1 MKSMKMKY
9 RWPQNHKQKL
19 LINFTKSY
27 SMGLI
32 SNITIKNIKGF
43 SDRDNS
49 IGVTIK
55 SGKINILVAP
65 NGYGKSSITAAFK
78 SLTNSKIKVEK
89 EDIYKENEQLESS
102 LSITEDGNIYTADQ
116 NKNELANHFKVA
128 VVNSRLVAKATGK
141 NMGTF
146 HSVQGHL
153 GINDFEITHKIP
165 TNHVILYSI
174 QNIRSTFGKNGKV
187 LPNISSLLV
196 NNAFLSQLDDIYSDL
211 DKQSAKKRQDNI
223 NEIIQIINELHGTVE
238 NIINNF
244 NVRSLDKLKQDSSY
258 NNVVELIKKYIDDT
272 TEPELFLYFYQ
283 IQKIYL
289 DGKKRVKA
297 KVQRAKYELFKQAFD
312 NNLAIIGKTW
322 KDIHTMEHK
331 GSLVIKMPNA
341 TNISYGQR
349 DVLTLS
355 IELLKIKS
363 EIKEGCKLIL
373 IIDEV
378 FDYLDP
384 VNMTIVQYYFSQ
396 LVEEYRHRCTL
407 YPIIMTHLSPI
418 FFNNYTFSPKKMNIV
433 YLPKDHINP
442 NANVKQLLAK
452 REEETIKDDVA
463 KFLLHYNEGE
473 INKREQFRQLRL
485 AETWGEG
492 TTFLEHLINE
502 MNKYLRKD
510 VDYDPYSVCIALRI
524 KIEKIV
530 YEKLPTEEQKEK
542 FIQTHKTKAKL
553 EFAENILGELPDI
566 YFILGIIYN
575 EAGHL
580 KDENSEKP
588 IVYRLNNI
596 IIQKMIGE
604 IFEYKGEDL
613 TIDSIH

>member
-1 MKSMKMKY
+1 
-9 RWPQNHKQKL
+9 
-19 LINFTKSY
+19 
-27 SMGLI
+27 MGLI
-32 SNITIKNIKGF
+32 SNITVKNIKGF

-49 IGVTIK
+49 IDVDIK

-78 SLTNSKIKVEK
+78 SLTKTKIKVEK
-89 EDIYKENEQLESS
+89 EDIYKENEQLETS
-102 LSITEDGNIYTADQ
+102 LSITEDGNTYTADQ

-128 VVNSRLVAKATGK
+128 VVNSRLVAKAIGR

-146 HSVQGHL
+146 HPVQGYL
-153 GINDFEITHKIP
+153 GINDFEIIHKIP
-165 TNHVILYSI
+165 TNYTIPYTVQS
-174 QNIRSTFGKNGKV
+174 IRSAFGRNGKV
-187 LPNISSLLV
+187 LPNISSLLT
-196 NNAFLSQLDDIYSDL
+196 NNAFLSLLDDIYSDL
-211 DKQSAKKRQDNI
+211 DKQSAKMRQDSI
-223 NEIIQIINELHGTVE
+223 NEIIQIINGLNGTVE
-238 NIINNF
+238 NVKNSF
-244 NVRSLDKLKQDSSY
+244 NETSLDKIKRDPSY
-258 NNVVELIKKYIDDT
+258 KEVVELIRKYIGNT
-272 TEPELFLYFYQ
+272 TELELFLYFYQ

-289 DGKKRVKA
+289 NDKQTVKA
-297 KVQRAKYELFKQAFD
+297 KVQRAKYELFKQVFD
-312 NNLAIIGKTW
+312 DNLAIIGKTW

-331 GSLVIKMPNA
+331 GSLIIKMPNA

-363 EIKEGCKLIL
+363 EIKDGCKLIL

-396 LVEEYRHRCTL
+396 LVEEYRQKCIL
-407 YPIIMTHLSPI
+407 YPIIMTHLSPA
-418 FFNNYTFSPKKMNIV
+418 FFNNYTFSPKRMNII
-433 YLPKDHINP
+433 YLQKDYIQP
-442 NANVKQLLAK
+442 NANVKKLLSK
-452 REEETIKDDVA
+452 RVEKTIADDVS

-473 INKREQFRQLRL
+473 INQRENFKQLRL

-502 MNKYLRKD
+502 VNKYLRKEA
-510 VDYDPYSVCIALRI
+510 DYDPYSVCIALRI
-524 KIEKIV
+524 KIEKRV
-530 YEKLPTEEQKEK
+530 YEKLPTEDKKKE

-553 EFAENILGELPDI
+553 EFAENILRELPDI
-566 YFILGIIYN
+566 YFILGVIYN
-575 EAGHL
+575 DAGHL

-588 IVYRLNNI
+588 VVYRLNNL
-596 IIQKMIGE
+596 IIQNMISE
-604 IFEYKGEDL
+604 IFEYQGEDL

>member
-1 MKSMKMKY
+1 
-9 RWPQNHKQKL
+9 
-19 LINFTKSY
+19 
-27 SMGLI
+27 MGLI

-43 SDRDNS
+43 SDKDNS
-49 IGVTIK
+49 IDVDIK

-78 SLTNSKIKVEK
+78 SLTNSRIKVEK
-89 EDIYKENEQLESS
+89 KDIHKENEQLDSA
-102 LSITEDGNIYTADQ
+102 LSITEDTITYTADK

-128 VVNSRLVAKATGK
+128 VVNSRLVAKATSR
-141 NMGTF
+141 NMGAF

-153 GINDFEITHKIP
+153 GINDFEIIHKIP
-165 TNHVILYSI
+165 TNCTILYEPKSLK
-174 QNIRSTFGKNGKV
+174 NDFGKNGKI
-187 LPNISSLLV
+187 LPNISSLLRD
-196 NNAFLSQLDDIYSDL
+196 NAFLSQLDDIYSDL
-211 DKQSAKKRQDNI
+211 DKQSAKMRQENI
-223 NEIIQIINELHGTVE
+223 NGIIQIINALNGTIE
-238 NIINNF
+238 NIKANF
-244 NVRSLDKLKQDSSY
+244 EEKSLSELNKDSSY
-258 NNVVELIKKYIDDT
+258 RNIVELINRHKNIKGL
-272 TEPELFLYFYQ
+272 ELFLYFYQ

-289 DGKKRVKA
+289 SDKPMVKA
-297 KVQRAKYELFKQAFD
+297 KVQRAKYELFKQSFD

-322 KDIHTMEHK
+322 RNIHTMEYN

-396 LVEEYRHRCTL
+396 LANEYEKRCTL
-407 YPIIMTHLSPI
+407 YPIIMTHLSPT
-418 FFNNYTFSPKKMNIV
+418 FFNNYTFSPKRMNII
-433 YLPKDHINP
+433 YLQKDYIQP
-442 NANVKQLLAK
+442 NSNVKKLLSK
-452 REEETIKDDVA
+452 RVEKTIADDVS

-473 INKREQFRQLRL
+473 INQRENFKQLRL

-502 MNKYLRKD
+502 INKYLRKEA
-510 VDYDPYSVCIALRI
+510 DYDPYSVCIALRI

-530 YEKLPTEEQKEK
+530 YEKLPTEDKKKE

-553 EFAENILGELPDI
+553 EFAENILGELLDI

-575 EAGHL
+575 DAGHL

-588 IVYRLNNI
+588 VVYRLNNL
-596 IIQKMIGE
+596 IIQNMISE
-604 IFEYKGEDL
+604 IFEYQGVDL

>member
-1 MKSMKMKY
+1 
-9 RWPQNHKQKL
+9 
-19 LINFTKSY
+19 
-27 SMGLI
+27 MGLI
-32 SNITIKNIKGF
+32 SNITVKNIKGF

-49 IGVTIK
+49 IDVDIK

-102 LSITEDGNIYTADQ
+102 LSITEDGDIYTADQ

-128 VVNSRLVAKATGK
+128 VVNSRLVAKAAGK

-153 GINDFEITHKIP
+153 GINDFEIRHKIP
-165 TNHVILYSI
+165 TNCNILYRI

-187 LPNISSLLV
+187 LSDISSLLV
-196 NNAFLSQLDDIYSDL
+196 NNAFLSQLDNIYSDL

-223 NEIIQIINELHGTVE
+223 NEIIQIINGLHGTVE
-238 NIINNF
+238 NIINTF

-283 IQKIYL
+283 IQKIYIDEKTNL
-289 DGKKRVKA
+289 KA

-322 KDIHTMEHK
+322 KDIHTMEHR

-363 EIKEGCKLIL
+363 EIKDDCKLIL

-396 LVEEYRHRCTL
+396 LVNEFKDKCTL
-407 YPIIMTHLSPI
+407 YPIIMTHLSPV
-418 FFNNYTFSPKKMNIV
+418 FFNNYTFSPKRMNII
-433 YLPKDHINP
+433 YLQKDYIQP
-442 NANVKQLLAK
+442 NANVKKLLSK
-452 REEETIKDDVA
+452 RGEKTIEDDVA
-463 KFLLHYNEGE
+463 KFLLHYHEGE
-473 INKREQFRQLRL
+473 INQRENFKQLKL

-510 VDYDPYSVCIALRI
+510 ADYDPYSVCIALRI
-524 KIEKIV
+524 KIEKSI
-530 YEKLPTEEQKEK
+530 YEQLPTEDEKEK
-542 FIQTHKTKAKL
+542 FIETHGTKEKL

-566 YFILGIIYN
+566 YFILGVIYN
-575 EAGHL
+575 DAGHL

-588 IVYRLNNI
+588 VVYRLNNH
-596 IIQKMIGE
+596 IIQNMISE
-604 IFEYKGEDL
+604 IFEYQGVDL

>member
-1 MKSMKMKY
+1 M
-9 RWPQNHKQKL
+9 R
-19 LINFTKSY
+19 
-27 SMGLI
+27 LI
-32 SNITIKNIKGF
+32 SNITIQNIKGF

-78 SLTNSKIKVEK
+78 SLTNSRIKVEK

-116 NKNELANHFKVA
+116 DKNELANHFKVA
-128 VVNSRLVAKATGK
+128 VVNSRLVAKAMGK

-153 GINDFEITHKIP
+153 GINDFEIIHKIP
-165 TNHVILYSI
+165 RNCGILYSI
-174 QNIRSTFGKNGKV
+174 QNIRSSFGKNGKV
-187 LPNISSLLV
+187 LPNISLLLV
-196 NNAFLSQLDDIYSDL
+196 NNAFLSQLDDIYIDL
-211 DKQSAKKRQDNI
+211 DKLSAKKRQDNI
-223 NEIIQIINELHGTVE
+223 NEIIQIINGLQGTVE

-244 NVRSLDKLKQDSSY
+244 NVRCLDKLKQDSSY

-289 DGKKRVKA
+289 GDKKMVKS

-312 NNLAIIGKTW
+312 NNLEIIGKTW
-322 KDIHTMEHK
+322 KNIHTMEHR
-331 GSLVIKMPNA
+331 GALVIKMPNA

-349 DVLTLS
+349 DVITLS

-396 LVEEYRHRCTL
+396 LVNEYEKKCTL
-407 YPIIMTHLSPI
+407 YPIIMTHLSPA
-418 FFNNYTFSPKKMNIV
+418 FFNNYTFSPKRMNIV
-433 YLPKDHINP
+433 YLQKDHIQP
-442 NANVKQLLAK
+442 NANVKKLLSK
-452 REEETIKDDVA
+452 RAEKTIESDVS
-463 KFLLHYNEGE
+463 KFLLHYNEGV
-473 INKREQFRQLRL
+473 INKREQFRQLKL

-492 TTFLEHLINE
+492 TSFLEHLINE

-510 VDYDPYSVCIALRI
+510 ADYDPYSVSIALRI
-524 KIEKIV
+524 KIEKSV
-530 YEKLPTEEQKEK
+530 YEQLPTEDEKEK
-542 FIQTHKTKAKL
+542 FIETHGTKEKL
-553 EFAENILGELPDI
+553 ELAESILGELPDI

-575 EAGHL
+575 DAGHL

-596 IIQKMIGE
+596 IIQNMISE
-604 IFEYKGEDL
+604 IFEYQGVDL

>member
-1 MKSMKMKY
+1 
-9 RWPQNHKQKL
+9 
-19 LINFTKSY
+19 
-27 SMGLI
+27 MGLI

-43 SDRDNS
+43 SDKDNS
-49 IGVTIK
+49 IDVDIK

-78 SLTNSKIKVEK
+78 SLTNSRIKVEK
-89 EDIYKENEQLESS
+89 EDIHKENEQLDSA
-102 LSITEDGNIYTADQ
+102 LSITEDTITYTADK

-128 VVNSRLVAKATGK
+128 VVNSRLVAKATSR
-141 NMGTF
+141 NMGAF

-153 GINDFEITHKIP
+153 GINDFEIIHKIP
-165 TNHVILYSI
+165 TNCTILYDPKSLK
-174 QNIRSTFGKNGKV
+174 NDFGKNGKI
-187 LPNISSLLV
+187 LPNISSLLRD
-196 NNAFLSQLDDIYSDL
+196 NAFLSQLDDIYSDL
-211 DKQSAKKRQDNI
+211 DKQSAKMRQENI
-223 NEIIQIINELHGTVE
+223 NGIIQIINALNGTIE
-238 NIINNF
+238 NIKANF
-244 NVRSLDKLKQDSSY
+244 EEKSLSELNKDSSY
-258 NNVVELIKKYIDDT
+258 RNIVELINRHKNIKGL
-272 TEPELFLYFYQ
+272 ELFLYFYQ

-289 DGKKRVKA
+289 SDKPMVKA
-297 KVQRAKYELFKQAFD
+297 KVQRAKYELFKQSFD

-322 KDIHTMEHK
+322 KNIHTMEHN

-363 EIKEGCKLIL
+363 EIKDGCKLIL

-396 LVEEYRHRCTL
+396 LVEEYRQKCIL
-407 YPIIMTHLSPI
+407 YPIIMTHLSPDY
-418 FFNNYTFSPKKMNIV
+418 FNNYTFSPRRMNIV
-433 YLPKDHINP
+433 YLQKDYIQP
-442 NANVKQLLAK
+442 NVNIKRLLVK
-452 REEETIKDDVA
+452 REEETIKDDIA
-463 KFLLHYNEGE
+463 KFLLHYNKGE
-473 INKREQFRQLRL
+473 INQRAQFRNLGL

-502 MNKYLRKD
+502 MNKYLRKEA
-510 VDYDPYSVCIALRI
+510 DYDPYSVCIALRI

-530 YEKLPTEEQKEK
+530 YEKLPTEDKKKE

-575 EAGHL
+575 DAGHL

-588 IVYRLNNI
+588 VVYRLNNL
-596 IIQKMIGE
+596 IIQNMISE
-604 IFEYKGEDL
+604 IFEYQGVDL

>member
-1 MKSMKMKY
+1 
-9 RWPQNHKQKL
+9 
-19 LINFTKSY
+19 
-27 SMGLI
+27 MGLI
-32 SNITIKNIKGF
+32 SNITVKNIKGF

-49 IGVTIK
+49 IDVDIK

-78 SLTNSKIKVEK
+78 SLTKTKIKVEK
-89 EDIYKENEQLESS
+89 EDIYKENEQLDTS
-102 LSITEDGNIYTADQ
+102 LSITEDGNTYTADQ

-128 VVNSRLVAKATGK
+128 VVNSRLVAKAIGR

-146 HSVQGHL
+146 HPVQGYL
-153 GINDFEITHKIP
+153 GINDFEIIHKIP
-165 TNHVILYSI
+165 TNCVILYSI
-174 QNIRSTFGKNGKV
+174 QNIRSSFGKDGKV

-211 DKQSAKKRQDNI
+211 DKLSAKNRQDNI

-238 NIINNF
+238 NIINIF
-244 NVRSLDKLKQDSSY
+244 NIRSLDKLKQDSSY
-258 NNVVELIKKYIDDT
+258 SNVVELIKKHIDDT
-272 TEPELFLYFYQ
+272 TEPKLFLYFYQ

-289 DGKKRVKA
+289 GDKKMVKA

-331 GSLVIKMPNA
+331 GSLIIKMPNA

-363 EIKEGCKLIL
+363 EIKDGCKLIL

-396 LVEEYRHRCTL
+396 LVEEYRQKCIL
-407 YPIIMTHLSPI
+407 YPIIMTHLSPDY
-418 FFNNYTFSPKKMNIV
+418 FNNYTFSPRRMNIV
-433 YLPKDHINP
+433 YLQKDYIQP
-442 NANVKQLLAK
+442 NVNIKRLLVK
-452 REEETIKDDVA
+452 REEETIKDDIA
-463 KFLLHYNEGE
+463 KFLLHYNKGE
-473 INKREQFRQLRL
+473 INQRENFKLLRL

-502 MNKYLRKD
+502 VNKYLRKEA
-510 VDYDPYSVCIALRI
+510 DYDPYSVCIALRI
-524 KIEKIV
+524 RIEKRV
-530 YEKLPTEEQKEK
+530 YEKLPTEDKKRE

-575 EAGHL
+575 DAGHL

-588 IVYRLNNI
+588 VVYRLNNL
-596 IIQKMIGE
+596 IIQNMISE
-604 IFEYKGEDL
+604 IFEYQGVDL

>member
-1 MKSMKMKY
+1 
-9 RWPQNHKQKL
+9 
-19 LINFTKSY
+19 
-27 SMGLI
+27 MGLI
-32 SNITIKNIKGF
+32 SNITVKNIKGF

-49 IGVTIK
+49 IDVDIK

-65 NGYGKSSITAAFK
+65 NGYGKSSITTAFK
-78 SLTNSKIKVEK
+78 SLTKTKIKVEK
-89 EDIYKENEQLESS
+89 EDIYKENEQLDTS
-102 LSITEDGNIYTADQ
+102 LSITEDGNTYTADQ
-116 NKNELANHFKVA
+116 NKNDLANHFKVA

-146 HSVQGHL
+146 HSVQGYL
-153 GINDFEITHKIP
+153 GINDFEIRDKIP
-165 TNHVILYSI
+165 TNCDISYSI
-174 QNIRSTFGKNGKV
+174 KNIRSTFGKNGKV
-187 LPNISSLLV
+187 LPNISSLLE
-196 NNAFLSQLDDIYSDL
+196 NNAFLSQLDNIYPDL
-211 DKQSAKKRQDNI
+211 EMQSAKKRQDNI
-223 NEIIQIINELHGTVE
+223 NKIIKNINEQHGTKE

-244 NVRSLDKLKQDSSY
+244 NVTSLDKLKQDPSY

-283 IQKIYL
+283 IQKVFL

-297 KVQRAKYELFKQAFD
+297 KVQRAKYELFRQTFD

-322 KDIHTMEHK
+322 KDIHTMEHA
-331 GSLVIKMPNA
+331 GALVIKMPNA

-363 EIKEGCKLIL
+363 EIKEGCKFIL

-396 LVEEYRHRCTL
+396 LVNEFKDKCTL
-407 YPIIMTHLSPI
+407 YPIIMTHLSPDY
-418 FFNNYTFSPKKMNIV
+418 FNNYTFSSKRMNII
-433 YLPKDHINP
+433 YLQKDYIQP
-442 NANVKQLLAK
+442 NAKVKKLLSK
-452 REEETIKDDVA
+452 RGEDTIADDVS
-463 KFLLHYNEGE
+463 KFLLHYHEGE
-473 INKREQFRQLRL
+473 INQRENFKQLRL

-510 VDYDPYSVCIALRI
+510 ADYDPYSVCIALRI
-524 KIEKIV
+524 KIEKSV
-530 YEKLPTEEQKEK
+530 YEQLPTEDEKDK
-542 FIQTHKTKAKL
+542 FIQIHGTKSKL

-566 YFILGIIYN
+566 YFILGVIYN

-580 KDENSEKP
+580 KDENSEKSV
-588 IVYRLNNI
+588 VYRLKNLI
-596 IIQKMIGE
+596 ILDMISK
-604 IFEYKGEDL
+604 IFEYQGVDL

>member
-1 MKSMKMKY
+1 
-9 RWPQNHKQKL
+9 
-19 LINFTKSY
+19 
-27 SMGLI
+27 MGLI
-32 SNITIKNIKGF
+32 SKITVKNIKGF

-49 IGVTIK
+49 IDVDIK

-78 SLTNSKIKVEK
+78 SLTKTKIKVEK
-89 EDIYKENEQLESS
+89 EDIYKENEQLETS

-116 NKNELANHFKVA
+116 NKNEFANHFKVA
-128 VVNSRLVAKATGK
+128 VINSRLVAKATGK

-153 GINDFEITHKIP
+153 GINDFEIKHKIP
-165 TNHVILYSI
+165 TNCDISYSI
-174 QNIRSTFGKNGKV
+174 KNIRSTFGKNGKV
-187 LPNISSLLV
+187 LPNISSLLE
-196 NNAFLSQLDDIYSDL
+196 NNAFLSQLDDIYPDL
-211 DKQSAKKRQDNI
+211 DMQSAKKRQDNI
-223 NEIIQIINELHGTVE
+223 NEIIKNINELHGTEE

-244 NVRSLDKLKQDSSY
+244 NVTFLDKLKQDPSY
-258 NNVVELIKKYIDDT
+258 NNVVELINKYIDDT
-272 TEPELFLYFYQ
+272 TELELFLYFYQ

-289 DGKKRVKA
+289 GDKTKVKT
-297 KVQRAKYELFKQAFD
+297 KVQRAKYELFRQAFD

-363 EIKEGCKLIL
+363 EIKEGCKFIL

-396 LVEEYRHRCTL
+396 LVNELKGKCTL
-407 YPIIMTHLSPI
+407 YPILMTHLSPDY
-418 FFNNYTFSPKKMNIV
+418 FNNYTFSSKRMNII
-433 YLPKDHINP
+433 YLQKDYIQP
-442 NANVKQLLAK
+442 NAKVKKLLSK
-452 REEETIKDDVA
+452 RKEDTIADDVS

-473 INKREQFRQLRL
+473 INQRENFKRLKL

-492 TTFLEHLINE
+492 TTFLKHLINE

-510 VDYDPYSVCIALRI
+510 ADYDPYSVCIALRI

-530 YEKLPTEEQKEK
+530 YERLPTEDEK
-542 FIQTHKTKAKL
+542 REFIETRGTKLKL
-553 EFAENILGELPDI
+553 EFAEKILGELPDI
-566 YFILGIIYN
+566 YFILGVIYN
-575 EAGHL
+575 DAGHL

-588 IVYRLNNI
+588 VVYRLKNLI
-596 IIQKMIGE
+596 ILDMINE
-604 IFEYKGEDL
+604 LFEYQGVDL